1 MLFIINTKLIIK
13 QHKIKCHY
21 YLYLN
26 MKFCIKCDNMYYI
39 GINEKNANQLTHYC
53 RNCGYIDNSNIREN
67 SCILNMDIKKGEQ
80 KYSHI
85 VNQYTKYD
93 PTLPRI
99 SNIQC
104 PNENCETNSE
114 KDLKPDVLYIRY
126 DEDNLKYLYMCST
139 CDTTWKT
146 NNV

>member
-1 MLFIINTKLIIK
+1 
-13 QHKIKCHY
+13 
-21 YLYLN
+21 

-39 GINEKNANQLTHYC
+39 GINAENTNQLTHYC
-53 RNCGYIDNSNIREN
+53 RNCGFVDNSNIEEN

-85 VNQYTKYD
+85 INEYTKQD

-99 SNIQC
+99 HNMNC
-104 PNENCETNSE
+104 PNAVCKTNTEENE
-114 KDLKPDVLYIRY
+114 KPEILYIRY
-126 DEDNLKYLYMCST
+126 DENNLKYIYMCST

-146 NNV
+146 DDKK

>member
-1 MLFIINTKLIIK
+1 
-13 QHKIKCHY
+13 
-21 YLYLN
+21 

-39 GINEKNANQLTHYC
+39 GINAENTNQLTHYC
-53 RNCGYIDNSNIREN
+53 RNCGFVDNSNIEEN

-85 VNQYTKYD
+85 VNQYTKLD

-99 SNIQC
+99 KNIQC
-104 PNENCETNSE
+104 PNATCKTNVET
-114 KDLKPDVLYIRY
+114 DVKSDVIYLRY
-126 DEDNLKYLYMCST
+126 DENNLKYLYLCSI

>member
-1 MLFIINTKLIIK
+1 
-13 QHKIKCHY
+13 
-21 YLYLN
+21 
-26 MKFCIKCDNMYYI
+26 MYYI
-39 GINEKNANQLTHYC
+39 GINEKDTNQLTHYC
-53 RNCGYIDNSNIREN
+53 RNCGYVDDSNIKEN

-85 VNQYTKYD
+85 VNQFTKYD

-99 SNIQC
+99 NNIQC
-104 PNENCETNSE
+104 PNENCKTNTES
-114 KDLKPDVLYIRY
+114 DVKPDVLYIRY

-146 NNV
+146 NNM